1 MPNPMDQMAQQMAQ
15 MLTMPL
21 QALAQAPMQLING
34 VMASGQALMK
44 GAQDVAGGNGGPMSQ
59 LDAAAKQ
66 LVQGPLQILQMP
78 AQALQQGAAHL
89 PQMNGEGQA
98 GYGSAVARQQQQGP
112 LGLPPP
118 PPLPPVPGAGSKPSA
133 AFAALE
139 TGAEFV
145 FNPTMTPKTGVM
157 TSIF

>member
-1 MPNPMDQMAQQMAQ
+1 MDQMAQQMAQ
-15 MLTMPL
+15 MLTMPF
-21 QALAQAPMQLING
+21 QALAQAPMQLLNG

-44 GAQDVAGGNGGPMSQ
+44 GAQNVAGGNGGPMSQ

-78 AQALQQGAAHL
+78 AQAMQQGAAAM

-98 GYGSAVARQQQQGP
+98 GYGSAVARQQQAAP
-112 LGLPPP
+112 LPLPPP
-118 PPLPPVPGAGSKPSA
+118 PPGLPIPGAKPSA

-145 FNPTMTPKTGVM
+145 FNPNMTPKTGVM